1 MAERPGIMVYFD
13 LLPQLEEYS
22 PEEVGIL
29 FMAMLEFGAYGTI
42 PTFEDRGMRI
52 IWREVQGKIERDNAK
67 YQQKVLDGAYG
78 AYKREMEKIG
88 REALPKQKWLEAQK
102 EREVLGSIHVDTS
115 QNMSCCEQLQQ
126 KQTTTTLSETSRK
139 ERETG
144 TGGRRAPSPSP
155 ASYEAQRQAAIAA
168 LDSYIGG

>member
-1 MAERPGIMVYFD
+1 MAERPGIMIYFD

-102 EREVLGSIHVDTS
+102 EREVSGSIHVDTS
-115 QNMSCCEQLQQ
+115 RNQSCQEQLQQ
-126 KQTTTTLSETSRK
+126 KQITTTLSETSTRQRGPWSGATY
-139 ERETG
+139 E
-144 TGGRRAPSPSP
+144 APPSP

-168 LDSYIGG
+168 LDIYIGG